1 MEVVFFAIVKHDH
14 QCCRC
19 WIFCFFK
26 EGLLALGDID
36 EYLMASEQK
45 AKKFDLGE
53 MNLYVQ
59 NKLSSLPQ

>member
-1 MEVVFFAIVKHDH
+1 MLQVLDLLL
-14 QCCRC
+14 
-19 WIFCFFK
+19 FK
-26 EGLLALGDID
+26 DGLLALDDID

-59 NKLSSLPQ
+59 NKLPSLPQ